1 MYRLTSLSLA
11 IAGCLTGLAAA
22 SADHHAETPRAIAE
36 AWLEA
41 YSNQDFEGMT
51 ALMTEDTVFVDP
63 TSFDIAAI
71 TNRIEWQGPDAITS
85 GVGAWGINHGRYTIE
100 RSYESSGR
108 VIFNG
113 HIDVIYGEG
122 EGAQAFRYPITT
134 IITVADGHVTEHRDY
149 TDFNGASRIPAPH

>member
-1 MYRLTSLSLA
+1 MYRLTTLSLA

-71 TNRIEWQGPDAITS
+71 TNRIEWQGPDALPALSYAAMPGQAAVAKLLLAHGAEKDVRGPAGLTS
-85 GVGAWGINHGRYTIE
+85 ANSAQRY
-100 RSYESSGR
+100 
-108 VIFNG
+108 G
-113 HIDVIYGEG
+113 HAGLAAELAV
-122 EGAQAFRYPITT
+122 
-134 IITVADGHVTEHRDY
+134 
-149 TDFNGASRIPAPH
+149 